1 MISAPSL
8 ALIDYAAIGAYFV
21 FVIGLGFYFQR
32 RQNSEEEY
40 FLAGRSLLWPVIGFS
55 LFASNMGSIS
65 LVGLAESGYRAGF
78 AVFSYEWMA
87 AVVLVIFAVFFLP
100 FYLKNRI
107 YTVPEFLERRYGAFA
122 RYYFSGVTMILN
134 VFIDIASGLF
144 AGAVVLRMVFPD
156 ISVTGIVW
164 IISIVA
170 ALYTLMGGLS
180 SVVYSDTVQAL
191 LLIVSSVTVS
201 VIAFVKVGGWSGITS
216 RVDPEMLEIVRPID
230 DATLPWP
237 GLFSGV
243 FLLGFYFWI
252 TNQFIAQ
259 RALASKDTRQG
270 QWGAIWC
277 GFLKL
282 TALFIMVLPGVMALV
297 LYPDL
302 EDAKDAY
309 PTLVFDLLPSGML
322 GLTLSGF
329 IAALMSSVDS
339 GLNAAATLFTYDFY
353 RKFRPNAD
361 AKSTMRVAK
370 TMIVVFMIIAALW
383 APYIYS
389 FESFWD
395 YLQMVLSFLCP
406 PIVALFIFGLF
417 TRLVNTRGAN
427 AAIIVGGSLS
437 FVGIAYKIY
446 VNLTGGVDELLP
458 HYLYLAGIIFIVCTA
473 ILFTVSLIR
482 PAEEKKDW
490 ENLLW
495 TTEYF
500 QSETREMAGI
510 PFWKNYRYQAVALL
524 VCIGALLIVF

>member
-1 MISAPSL
+1 MHHVPTL
-8 ALIDYAAIGAYFV
+8 ALIDYLAIGAYFV
-21 FVIGLGFYFQR
+21 FVIGLGFYFQKK
-32 RQNSEEEY
+32 QNSEEEY
-40 FLAGRSLLWPVIGFS
+40 FLAGRSLLWPVIGLS

-100 FYLKNRI
+100 FYLKNRV
-107 YTVPEFLERRYGAFA
+107 YTVPEFLELRYGRFA
-122 RYYFSGVTMILN
+122 RYYFSGVTMALN

-144 AGAVVLRMVFPD
+144 AGAIVVRTVFPD
-156 ISVTGIVW
+156 FTVTEIVW
-164 IISIVA
+164 IISFVA

-180 SVVYSDTVQAL
+180 SVVYSDTVQAVL
-191 LLIVSSVTVS
+191 LMLSSVIVT
-201 VIAFVKVGGWSGITS
+201 VIAYVKVGGWSGITANI
-216 RVDPEMLEIVRPID
+216 DPGMLDIVRPAD
-230 DATLPWP
+230 DPTLPWP

-252 TNQFIAQ
+252 TNQFITQ
-259 RALASKDTRQG
+259 RALAAKDTRQG
-270 QWGAIWC
+270 QWGAVFC

-302 EDAKDAY
+302 SDAKDAY
-309 PTLVFDLLPSGML
+309 PTLVFDLLPSGLL

-353 RKFRPNAD
+353 KKFKKDAD
-361 AKSTMRVAK
+361 EKSTLLVAK
-370 TMIVVFMIIAALW
+370 VMIVVLTIIAGLW

-406 PIVALFIFGLF
+406 PIVALFTFGLF
-417 TRLVNTRGAN
+417 TKKVNSRGAN
-427 AAIIVGGSLS
+427 AAIVVGASLS
-437 FVGIAYKIY
+437 VVGIAYKLFI
-446 VNLTGGVDELLP
+446 NLTGRTDEILP
-458 HYLYLAGIIFIVCTA
+458 HYLYLAGVIFVACTVV
-473 ILFTVSLIR
+473 LLVVSLAW
-482 PAEEKKDW
+482 PSEEEKDW
-490 ENLLW
+490 ENLIW
-495 TTEYF
+495 TPSYYK
-500 QSETREMAGI
+500 SESRDLSNL
-510 PFWKNYRYQAVALL
+510 PFYKNYRVQSAVLL
-524 VCIGALLIVF
+524 VAIAVLLFVF

>member
-1 MISAPSL
+1 
-8 ALIDYAAIGAYFV
+8 
-21 FVIGLGFYFQR
+21 
-32 RQNSEEEY
+32 
-40 FLAGRSLLWPVIGFS
+40 
-55 LFASNMGSIS
+55 
-65 LVGLAESGYRAGF
+65 
-78 AVFSYEWMA
+78 
-87 AVVLVIFAVFFLP
+87 
-100 FYLKNRI
+100 
-107 YTVPEFLERRYGAFA
+107 
-122 RYYFSGVTMILN
+122 
-134 VFIDIASGLF
+134 
-144 AGAVVLRMVFPD
+144 
-156 ISVTGIVW
+156 
-164 IISIVA
+164 
-170 ALYTLMGGLS
+170 MGGLS

-191 LLIVSSVTVS
+191 LLIVSSVVVTA
-201 VIAFVKVGGWSGITS
+201 IAFVEVGGWSGIIAN
-216 RVDPEMLEIVRPID
+216 VDADMLRIIRPID
-230 DATLPWP
+230 DPTLPWP
-237 GLFSGV
+237 GLLSGV

-259 RALASKDTRQG
+259 RALASRDTRQG

-353 RKFRPNAD
+353 RKLKPDAD
-361 AKSTMRVAK
+361 AKTTLFVAK
-370 TMIVVFMIIAALW
+370 AMIVVFMIIAAIW

-417 TRLVNTRGAN
+417 TKRVNRIGAN
-427 AAIIVGGSLS
+427 AAIIVGASLS
-437 FVGIAYKIY
+437 FVGIVYKMYI
-446 VNLTGGVDELLP
+446 NLTGRVDEILP
-458 HYLYLAGIIFIVCTA
+458 HYLYLAGIIFVVCTA
-473 ILFTVSLIR
+473 VLIVVSLSR
-482 PAEEKKDW
+482 PSHEEKDW

-495 TTEYF
+495 TREYF
-500 QSETREMAGI
+500 RSETREMAGI